1 MFVPT
6 AWRAV
11 LLAALVLTPIPF
23 AARTRSRVAPRNFP
37 SGVPSPQN
45 GIGAQDNLKVGPAL
59 QRHIA
64 GGLTQYFAISLL
76 SGQYMAV
83 ELEQKGAVLLA
94 TLRDPDGKEV
104 IQMDSPS
111 GGFGPIRLSAIAIT
125 SGEYH
130 LEVLSVNKWA
140 IRKEYEVSI
149 TALRSAAASDESEIA
164 AMSAFA
170 NGRKSFQVNKLREAI
185 GSYKQALAY
194 WESQHEYHWQA
205 LTQYAIS
212 EASLSLDRKQF
223 EDYLNETLSTLAAH
237 MSPDDWRLKASA
249 LNDLGYLYS
258 SSGRGPKAL
267 ELLNEAL
274 NLYAEHKDLRGQA
287 SALNNLAQ
295 LENRKGNVSRA
306 IELIQQA
313 LIFREAEN
321 DIPRRLNLLGG
332 LAALTDA
339 QGEPEQALN
348 YLEKQLKA
356 WREIPDN
363 ELKPDDQVKVAA
375 LLNNL
380 AAENDKLGNWDEAQS
395 YYAQALA
402 KFQANNPQR
411 AATLD
416 NQGELYVAMGNLLAA
431 EACYQQATDVLEKA
445 KLPDVNV
452 KAGLLVHTGQLS
464 IVKRDVEAALRFFDE
479 ALRLSPTGTKR
490 VDVLTNQ
497 GMAFAK
503 QGNFEK
509 AQAAFEAAW
518 KAQAELNTVDLR
530 RQALILQERGEALAN
545 SGKLAEGLIDLK
557 EALKLWRSVRDPRSE
572 TATLKN
578 IAEAE
583 SAQGNLTAALRHNE
597 EGISLI
603 ESLRSNISNRQLRTS
618 YFANQATHYE
628 LDVDLKMRISQVDKN
643 SDYTA
648 AALESNE
655 KARARVLLDVL
666 ADAGVRKDCS
676 GNYEVRLAQLINQR
690 CSLQKRLTAKA
701 NLLTQLLS
709 GPHSDEQIA
718 TLDREI
724 GEIAEQHGALEAQ
737 IRLQSRSFASLIK
750 PQPVSS
756 KQIQAELDDETLL
769 LEYSLQDRRS
779 YVWAVTPEWIRGF
792 ELSGRAEIEGAT
804 RRFLAALTARNVE
817 NKGET
822 PTQRNARLIQADQ
835 ALAETGATLSK
846 LIMSPV
852 VSWLGQKRLVIVADG
867 LLQTIPFAAL
877 PAPADLSAEKYD
889 ATGALANPRY
899 LVDDH
904 EIINIP
910 SASVLAVQ
918 RQELET
924 RKPATHAVAVVANPV
939 YNTDDLRVRRVSR
952 STPRSAG
959 VVSQARSQA
968 AASAKES
975 NDSAAPELQRALRDV
990 GVGQLSWLPHSLDE
1004 ARAILKVAPPGDS
1017 FLALDFKASRATAMS
1032 PRLSQYRIVHFATHG
1047 IVDSQRPELSGLVLS
1062 TVEENGRPQDGY
1074 LRLHDIYNLNLPTEL
1089 AVLSA
1094 CETGVG
1100 QQVKGEGLIALTR
1113 GFMYAGARRVVA
1125 SLWKVNDAATAE
1137 LMAQFYKEMFVD
1149 GLKPAAALRS
1159 AQMSISHHKPWQ
1171 APYYWAGFVL
1181 QGEWR

>member
-1 MFVPT
+1 MFDSMASRGLV
-6 AWRAV
+6 
-11 LLAALVLTPIPF
+11 LAALIFSSTR
-23 AARTRSRVAPRNFP
+23 AALSSSDVAPPHYP
-37 SGVPSPQN
+37 SAFVAGQSS
-45 GIGAQDNLKVGPAL
+45 GAVEELKPGEP
-59 QRHIA
+59 RHRRIA
-64 GGLTQYFAISLL
+64 GGATQSFTLSLS
-76 SGQYMAV
+76 SGQYVAISI
-83 ELEQKGAVLLA
+83 QQRGAILLA
-94 TLRDPDGKEV
+94 TLRDPNGKEI
-104 IQMDSPS
+104 IQMDTPS
-111 GGFGPIRLSAIAIT
+111 GGFGPIKFAAILTT
-125 SGEYH
+125 SGPYR

-140 IRKEYEVSI
+140 REKDYEVAI
-149 TALRSAAASDESEIA
+149 TVLRNAESADDSEVRALA
-164 AMSAFA
+164 AFA
-170 NGRKSFQVNKLREAI
+170 AGRTLFRSDQRKQAI
-185 GSYKQALAY
+185 DSYEHALAY
-194 WESQHEYHWQA
+194 WERQHEVHWQA
-205 LTQYAIS
+205 LTKYAIA
-212 EASLSLDRKQF
+212 EASRRFDPERYKT
-223 EDYLNETLSTLAAH
+223 YLEKTQAMFDQIA
-237 MSPDDWRLKASA
+237 PEDWRLKAST
-249 LNDLGYLYS
+249 LTDLGTLYS
-258 SSGRGPKAL
+258 SGNKSAQAIEVLNEALKLYADNQDARGQASVKNNLAQQANREGNTPRAI

-274 NLYAEHKDLRGQA
+274 ALR
-287 SALNNLAQ
+287 
-295 LENRKGNVSRA
+295 ET
-306 IELIQQA
+306 
-313 LIFREAEN
+313 EN
-321 DIPRRLNLLGG
+321 DIPGRLNVLAG
-332 LAALTDA
+332 LAQLADA
-339 QGEPEQALN
+339 EGEPEQALHS
-348 YLEKQLKA
+348 YEKQLKA
-356 WREIPDN
+356 WKEIPDSDLLPN
-363 ELKPDDQVKVAA
+363 DRIKIAA
-375 LLNNL
+375 VLNDL
-380 AAENDKLGNWDEAQS
+380 AAQNDKLGKWDEAQS

-402 KFQANNPQR
+402 SYESDNPLR

-416 NQGELYVAMGNLLAA
+416 NQGELYVAMGNLTAA
-431 EACYQQATDVLEKA
+431 EDCYQRAGDVLDKT
-445 KLPDVNV
+445 KLLDLNL
-452 KAGLLVHTGQLS
+452 KAGLLVHIGQLF
-464 IVKRDVEAALRFFDE
+464 IVKGNVDE
-479 ALRLSPTGTKR
+479 ALRLFNEALHLPPTGKR
-490 VDVLTNQ
+490 KVDVLTNQ
-497 GMAFAK
+497 GAGFVLRGDM
-503 QGNFEK
+503 E
-509 AQAAFEAAW
+509 QALAAYAEAW
-518 KAQAELNTVDLR
+518 KVQSELKSMDPR
-530 RQALILQERGEALAN
+530 RQALILQKRGEALAK
-545 SGKLAEGLIDLK
+545 SGKLVEGLKDLDDALALWK
-557 EALKLWRSVRDPRSE
+557 SVKDQPSEA
-572 TATLKN
+572 ATLKS
-578 IAEAE
+578 IALVE
-583 SAQGNLTAALRHNE
+583 STRGNLAAAVKRNE
-597 EGISLI
+597 EAIKLI

-690 CSLQKRLTAKA
+690 CSLQKRLTTKA

-709 GPHSDEQIA
+709 GPHSAEQITA
-718 TLDREI
+718 LDREI
-724 GEIAEQHGALEAQ
+724 DEIAEQHGALEAQ

-750 PQPVSS
+750 PQPISS

-792 ELSGRAEIEGAT
+792 ELSGRAEIEEAT

-835 ALAETGATLSK
+835 TLAETGTTLSK
-846 LIMSPV
+846 LIMGPV

-877 PAPADLSAEKYD
+877 PAPDDLSAEKHD

-899 LVDDH
+899 LIDDH

-918 RQELET
+918 RQQLEM
-924 RKPATHAVAVVANPV
+924 RKPAAHAVAVVANPV
-939 YNTDDLRVRRVSR
+939 YNTDDLRVRRASR
-952 STPRSAG
+952 SNARSAG
-959 VVSQARSQA
+959 AVSQARSQA

-975 NDSAAPELQRALRDV
+975 NDTAAPELQRALRDV

-1004 ARAILKVAPPGDS
+1004 ARAILKVAPSGDS

-1032 PRLSQYRIVHFATHG
+1032 PHLSQYRIVHFATHG
-1047 IVDSQRPELSGLVLS
+1047 ILDSQRPELSGLVLS
-1062 TVEENGRPQDGY
+1062 TVDENGRPQDGY

-1100 QQVKGEGLIALTR
+1100 QKIKGEGLIALTR

-1159 AQMSISHHKPWQ
+1159 AQMSISRHKPWH